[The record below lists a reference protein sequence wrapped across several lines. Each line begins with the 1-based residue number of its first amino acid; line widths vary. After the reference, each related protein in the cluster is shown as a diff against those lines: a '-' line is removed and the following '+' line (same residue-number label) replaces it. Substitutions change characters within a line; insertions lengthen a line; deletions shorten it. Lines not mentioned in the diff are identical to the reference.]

1 MKLGKLMI
9 LGIAVLAAVYIGV
22 KVVPASS
29 NVVLDSHEGHDHGE
43 AGHEE
48 HAGHD
53 GQAGHDE
60 HEGEEDH
67 AAHDDSSAMQFS
79 PADMDRFGIEVG
91 LAGAGEFEIHVNIP
105 GEIKVNS
112 DRMAH
117 IIPTVGGVVRQVSKK
132 LGDTVKAGE
141 IIAWLESPE
150 LGNAKIDYLGKSAEV
165 NCCSIDLTRA
175 EEIHDN
181 TVNLLAVL
189 KDSPSLETLQETN
202 GVAMGANRSKL
213 ISAYAE
219 YTFAKAAYLREKPLF
234 EQKITS
240 EQDFLKAENAF
251 KKADAEYAAV
261 CDSIAFEVQRNLM
274 EAQRENQLRKMELKG
289 AERQLKILGLTNADI
304 EAVEL
309 LAQNPDLGG
318 PAANDCPHPNCETCK
333 MKRSAGEQLAVD
345 CALAEEKLAWYPL
358 IAPFDGTIIEKH
370 ITLGEKVG
378 DDSGV
383 FVIADLSTVWVDLR
397 VNQKDLPL
405 IKKGQKAVIPARS
418 GLPAASGTIGY
429 VEPVISEQTR
439 TALARIVLDNSSG
452 LFRPGTFVTADV
464 LIEKRRAKVAVARS
478 ILQDVD
484 NVTCVFILDEHGFE
498 PRPVTVGQS
507 NGEYVEIVAGLMPG
521 EQVVTKNSFRL
532 KAELE
537 KSAGGGHA
545 GHGHAH

>member
-22 KVVPASS
+22 KIVPAGS

-43 AGHEE
+43 GGYADHT
-48 HAGHD
+48 
-53 GQAGHDE
+53 GHDE
-60 HEGEEDH
+60 QADYDDYEGYADH
-67 AAHDDSSAMQFS
+67 DEASAMQFS
-79 PADMDRFGIEVG
+79 PADMDRLGIEVG
-91 LAGAGEFEIHVNIP
+91 RAGAGEFEVHVNIP
-105 GEIKVNS
+105 GEITVNS

-117 IIPTVGGVVRQVSKK
+117 IIPTVSGIVCQVSKK

-141 IIAWLESPE
+141 TIAWLESPE
-150 LGNAKIDYLGKSAEV
+150 LGNSKIDYLGKLAEV
-165 NCCSIDLTRA
+165 NCCSMDLTRA

-189 KDSPSLETLQETN
+189 KESPSLETLQETN
-202 GVAMGANRSKL
+202 GIAMGDNRSKL

-251 KKADAEYAAV
+251 KKADAEYTAV
-261 CDSIAFEVQRNLM
+261 CDSIAFDVQRNLM
-274 EAQRENQLRKMELKG
+274 EAQREDQLRRMELKG
-289 AERQLKILGLTNADI
+289 AERQLKILGLASEDI

-309 LAQNPDLGG
+309 LAQNPDLAG
-318 PAANDCPHPNCETCK
+318 PAADDCPDPNCEACK
-333 MKRSAGEQLAVD
+333 KKRSAGEQLAVE

-378 DDSGV
+378 DDLGV
-383 FVIADLSTVWVDLR
+383 FVVADLSTVWVDLR

-405 IKKGQKAVIPARS
+405 IKKGQKAVIEAKS

-429 VEPVISEQTR
+429 VEPVINEQTR
-439 TALARIVLDNSSG
+439 TALARMVLDNSSG

-464 LIEKRRAKVAVARS
+464 LVEKRRAKVTVARS

-498 PRPVTVGQS
+498 PRPVTVGES

-537 KSAGGGHA
+537 KGAGGAHA
-545 GHGHAH
+545 GHSH